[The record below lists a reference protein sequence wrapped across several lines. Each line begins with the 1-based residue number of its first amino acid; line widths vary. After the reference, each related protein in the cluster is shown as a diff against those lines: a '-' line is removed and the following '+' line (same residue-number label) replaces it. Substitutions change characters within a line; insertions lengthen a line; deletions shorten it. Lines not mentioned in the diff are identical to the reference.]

1 MRLALLSLSALS
13 LAACGGEAPAAPA
26 APAAEAP
33 AADAHSG
40 HGPMDADM
48 QTADVA
54 DDAIQAETPDG
65 FMYHTDTS
73 KTETIHL
80 PTAAGVTWTVT
91 LENETQVEFTDAM
104 DMTMADGTTHHVI
117 KFKPLTPGVIA
128 KVKLEKRE
136 GANPESPVVETRTV
150 NVMIH

>member
-1 MRLALLSLSALS
+1 MRIALLSISALA
-13 LAACGGEAPAAPA
+13 LAACGGETPAAPA

-48 QTADVA
+48 QTADAA
-54 DDAIQAETPDG
+54 DDATQAETPDG

-73 KTETIHL
+73 KTESIHL

-91 LENETQVEFTDAM
+91 PEDATQVEFTDAM
-104 DMTMADGTTHHVI
+104 DMKMADGTTHHVI
-117 KFKPLTPGVIA
+117 KFKPLTSGVIA

-136 GANPESPVVETRTV
+136 GANPDGPVVETRTV